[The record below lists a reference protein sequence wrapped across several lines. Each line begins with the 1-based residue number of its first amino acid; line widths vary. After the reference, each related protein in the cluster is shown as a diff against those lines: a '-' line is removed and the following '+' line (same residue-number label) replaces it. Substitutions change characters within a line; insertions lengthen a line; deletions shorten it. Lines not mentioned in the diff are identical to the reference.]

1 MADNVTV
8 DNGGLTDY
16 VVVADEITSPY
27 TGGLGQVV
35 AVKILS
41 GTADA
46 NTPVAAGGGV
56 EANALRVTLASDS
69 TGVVS
74 VDDNGGSLTVDVG
87 TALPAGTN
95 NIGDV
100 DVLTVPAPLSTTGGG
115 TEATALRV
123 TLASDSTGVVS
134 VDDNAG
140 SLTMDSG
147 QLPAALVNGRLDVNV
162 GATSIPT
169 VVSIEAAYTAAQT
182 DTAIVTVTGTDRIVV
197 TSILVTCDN
206 ANTVDVGYRV
216 GLGAVNTPTTTG
228 VVSSHPG
235 VPPGGGVQRGDGSG
249 VLAIGAAAEDLRIT
263 CEVPTTGS
271 IRVVVSYYI
280 TT

>member
-27 TGGLGQVV
+27 TGGTGQAG

-69 TGVVS
+69 TGLVS
-74 VDDNGGSLTVDVG
+74 VDDNGGSLTVDS
-87 TALPAGTN
+87 AQ
-95 NIGDV
+95 I
-100 DVLTVPAPLSTTGGG
+100 
-115 TEATALRV
+115 
-123 TLASDSTGVVS
+123 
-134 VDDNAG
+134 
-140 SLTMDSG
+140 
-147 QLPAALVNGRLDVNV
+147 PAALVGGRLDVNV
-162 GATSIPT
+162 GNVASVNPTGETASVGVGAIADAEATGNGSVIAVTKRLRTLLNAGLPAALGGNGGLKVD
-169 VVSIEAAYTAAQT
+169 VVGTTLPAVVTIEAAYTAAQT
-182 DTAIVTVTGTDRIVV
+182 DTAIVAVTGANRIVV
-197 TSILVTCDN
+197 TSILVVCDN

-235 VPPGGGVQRGDGSG
+235 VPAGGGVQRGDGSG
-249 VLAIGAAAEDLRIT
+249 VLGIGAADDDLRIT
-263 CEVPTTGS
+263 CEVPTGGS
-271 IRVVVSYYI
+271 IRVVASYYL